1 MSVGPLD
8 HTFNVPGAASP
19 GALGTF
25 APQQP
30 GAMGTFAPQQPAMGT
45 FAPQQPAGSFAGGFP
60 IGGPAGA
67 PMTGMPLGSG
77 VGPPL
82 GSSAGPLAGAPPPG
96 SAFSMTPPPVMP
108 PGSSFAVPS
117 AGGPPSVGPFATRP
131 PPPTSSYGPKYEVAR
146 QQVQERLQAA
156 MQKRGELLAH
166 IQEETNGLYQE
177 HLRTKFSPAGKA
189 NVTGIDWRVPR
200 LQFCKDPVHNQQMNP
215 IMAFEVQE
223 RKAADS
229 RVLEYE
235 LSKEANANWAAA
247 LLPVGMA
254 PPPLEK
260 VYKPR
265 VSFVEASPNYV
276 AEDDV
281 WTRRLELRTLEE
293 AMRGD
298 VSRPMPRP
306 VLFAEDYENY
316 HQGKYV
322 KDDCPI
328 A

>member
-8 HTFNVPGAASP
+8 HTFNVPGAPPSP
-19 GALGTF
+19 GALGIF
-25 APQQP
+25 APQQMAP
-30 GAMGTFAPQQPAMGT
+30 GTFAPQQPA
-45 FAPQQPAGSFAGGFP
+45 ASFAGGM
-60 IGGPAGA
+60 
-67 PMTGMPLGSG
+67 PMGSAM
-77 VGPPL
+77 
-82 GSSAGPLAGAPPPG
+82 GSSMGPLAGAPPPG
-96 SAFSMTPPPVMP
+96 SSFSMTPPSMMP
-108 PGSSFAVPS
+108 PGSSFAMPDGRG
-117 AGGPPSVGPFATRP
+117 APSVGPFATRP
-131 PPPTSSYGPKYEVAR
+131 PPSNAYGPKYEVAR
-146 QQVQERLQAA
+146 QQVQDRLQSA
-156 MQKRGELLAH
+156 MQKRSELLEH
-166 IQEETNGLYQE
+166 VQEETNGLYQQ

-189 NVTGIDWRVPR
+189 NLTGIDWRVPR
-200 LQFCKDPVHNQQMNP
+200 LQYCKDPVHNQQINP

-247 LLPVGMA
+247 LIPVGMA

-260 VYKPR
+260 VVRPK
-265 VSFVEASPNYV
+265 VAFVEATPNYI

-281 WTRRLELRTLEE
+281 WSRRLELKTLEE

>member
-1 MSVGPLD
+1 M
-8 HTFNVPGAASP
+8 
-19 GALGTF
+19 
-25 APQQP
+25 
-30 GAMGTFAPQQPAMGT
+30 
-45 FAPQQPAGSFAGGFP
+45 
-60 IGGPAGA
+60 
-67 PMTGMPLGSG
+67 
-77 VGPPL
+77 
-82 GSSAGPLAGAPPPG
+82 GSSMAMGPLAGAAPPG
-96 SAFSMTPPPVMP
+96 STFSMTPPAMMP
-108 PGSSFAVPS
+108 PGSSFAIPD
-117 AGGPPSVGPFATRP
+117 ARGAPSVGPFATRQ
-131 PPPTSSYGPKYEVAR
+131 PPPTNSYGPKYEVAR
-146 QQVQERLQAA
+146 QQVQDRLQAA
-156 MQKRGELLAH
+156 MQKRGELLEH

-177 HLRTKFSPAGKA
+177 HLRTKFSAAGKA
-189 NVTGIDWRVPR
+189 NVSGIDWRVPR
-200 LQFCKDPVHNQQMNP
+200 LQYCKDPFYNQQMNP

-223 RKAADS
+223 RKSADS

-260 VYKPR
+260 VVQPK
-265 VSFVEASPNYV
+265 VSFVEATPNYV

-281 WTRRLELRTLEE
+281 WNRKLELRTLEE

-298 VSRPMPRP
+298 VSKPMPRP